1 MTNMLPEP
9 ITTNTLNAR
18 DCTEDVEE
26 KVECPAEDEQKKST
40 KNQKLVF
47 LFRDLFKTYRLMIE
61 RLKENDHAPIKVIS
75 GLYIGSIG
83 IDDCSLNHTS
93 SADWCSSFHPVGIS
107 KAATPPIA
115 LEPSSFSNG
124 LAAALNNPRDS
135 AADNRPRGGRFCEWG
150 AKSKE
155 SLKDVGITHVLSCAA
170 IIPPQFPEDF
180 EYLHLSLEDTAAQ
193 NIDDMF
199 DRGIPFIVH
208 ALKNGGKVF
217 VHCFAGKSRATT
229 MCCAYLIHS
238 MRIPFSK
245 ALEMVKEV
253 RPIADPNIGFR
264 HELVKF
270 ANSLGISDPSI
281 ENPQPVRSTTECET

>member
-1 MTNMLPEP
+1 MTHMLQEP
-9 ITTNTLNAR
+9 TGTNTLNDKGRSA
-18 DCTEDVEE
+18 DVDE
-26 KVECPAEDEQKKST
+26 KVECPSEDEERKSLR
-40 KNQKLVF
+40 KRKLVLLLKA
-47 LFRDLFKTYRLMIE
+47 LFRTHRLQMEE
-61 RLKENDHAPIKVIS
+61 RLKENDHVPIKVIS

-83 IDDCSLNHTS
+83 
-93 SADWCSSFHPVGIS
+93 
-107 KAATPPIA
+107 
-115 LEPSSFSNG
+115 
-124 LAAALNNPRDS
+124 
-135 AADNRPRGGRFCEWG
+135 G

-180 EYLHLSLEDTAAQ
+180 EYLHLTLEDKAAQ
-193 NIDDMF
+193 KIDDMF
-199 DRGIPFIVH
+199 KRGIPFIVH

-245 ALEMVKEV
+245 ALEIVKEV
-253 RPIADPNIGFR
+253 RPIVDPNIGFR

-270 ANSLGISDPSI
+270 AKSLGIPDPSI
-281 ENPQPVRSTTECET
+281 EIPQPVQSIAEGET

>member
-1 MTNMLPEP
+1 MTDTLPEP
-9 ITTNTLNAR
+9 ITTSTLNAK
-18 DCTEDVEE
+18 DCSEDVEE
-26 KVECPAEDEQKKST
+26 KVECPPEDEQKKGS
-40 KNQKLVF
+40 KKQKLVF
-47 LFRDLFKTYRLMIE
+47 LFKALFKTYRLHMIE
-61 RLKENDHAPIKVIS
+61 RLIENDHVPIKVIS

-83 IDDCSLNHTS
+83 
-93 SADWCSSFHPVGIS
+93 
-107 KAATPPIA
+107 
-115 LEPSSFSNG
+115 
-124 LAAALNNPRDS
+124 
-135 AADNRPRGGRFCEWG
+135 G
-150 AKSKE
+150 AKSKA

-180 EYLHLSLEDTAAQ
+180 EYLHLSLEDKPSQ
-193 NIDDMF
+193 KIDDMF

-217 VHCFAGKSRATT
+217 VHCFAGKSRAST

-253 RPIADPNIGFR
+253 RPIVDPNIGFR

-270 ANSLGISDPSI
+270 AKSLSIRDPSI
-281 ENPQPVRSTTECET
+281 ENPQPVQFINECET